1 MKSMRS
7 TLVPRIAIVAKF
19 VYFDECRDG
28 ICLGLREIGFR
39 PELMSEIPVSDEWD
53 VIFVIGVHL
62 FPEIPWLSHTLVVG
76 IQTEQMPVNGVATGR
91 LVRNQR
97 RYDSVCGY
105 YDHLFEWNPDLYILR
120 NDGRTF
126 LPYGC
131 VAEPYEDIG
140 KKYDLAF
147 IGNVGGSERRETLLE
162 QLRCQFNF
170 YPDYSPGF
178 GDLKKQAI
186 RESRILLNIHFYEGA
201 GFESPR
207 MFDYLSL
214 GAFVLSERTAF
225 SYPFALGVDFD
236 DFGCIDDLVQ
246 KIQFY
251 LKNNEHRE
259 KIAEQGRQTA
269 QCFHYRACARI
280 VALELQRQL
289 SRRSSNVVRFQ
300 RWLSAR
306 LKCMVFQ
313 SKDWLSEKRRK
324 ILCRAES

>member
-1 MKSMRS
+1 MKGVSA
-7 TLVPRIAIVAKF
+7 PRIAIVAKF
-19 VYFDECRDG
+19 VYFDECREG
-28 ICLGLREIGFR
+28 ICQGLKDLGYMAEI
-39 PELMSEIPVSDEWD
+39 MSDIPASGYWD
-53 VIFVIGVHL
+53 VVLVIGVHL
-62 FPEIPWLSHTLVVG
+62 FPEIPWMPHALVVG

-105 YDHLFEWNPDLYILR
+105 YDHLFEWNPDLYVLR

-140 KKYDLAF
+140 KNYDLAF

-162 QLRCQFNF
+162 QLRHQFNF

-178 GDLKKQAI
+178 GDRKKQAI
-186 RESRILLNIHFYEGA
+186 RESRILLNIHFYDGA

-214 GAFVLSERTAF
+214 GAFVLSERTAS
-225 SYPFALGVDFD
+225 SYPFAKGVDFD
-236 DFGCIDDLVQ
+236 DFGSVDDLVQ
-246 KIQFY
+246 KIRFY
-251 LKNNEHRE
+251 LKNNELRE
-259 KIAEQGRQTA
+259 KIAEHGLQTA
-269 QCFHYRACARI
+269 HCFHYRACARI
-280 VALELQRQL
+280 VALELQRQH

-306 LKCMVFQ
+306 LKCLTFQ

-324 ILCRAES
+324 MLHRADS